1 MTHQSNSHRLR
12 ECGDV
17 VYELHHDQL
26 DEVYRI
32 RRVEVLEVYRIR
44 RVEVLAVYRIRRVE
58 VLAVCESREA
68 ARQWML
74 DHEAERKRAVARV

>member
-1 MTHQSNSHRLR
+1 MAHESSSHRLR
-12 ECGDV
+12 ERGDV

-32 RRVEVLEVYRIR
+32 RRVEVV
-44 RVEVLAVYRIRRVE
+44 
-58 VLAVCESREA
+58 AVCESREA

-74 DHEAERKRAVARV
+74 DHQAERKRAVARV